1 MAKIKNPLQLLRDQ
15 LPRPLRNRYALTLV
29 VFFMWMTFADT
40 HNFFVQW
47 RLQQTVNKLQE
58 DIAVHKAKVRE
69 AELAR
74 YDMEINR
81 EKFAREK
88 YFMKK
93 ANEDVFIVI
102 PEDELPRD

>member
-1 MAKIKNPLQLLRDQ
+1 MANNKNPLQPLLDQ
-15 LPRPLRNRYALTLV
+15 LPPALKNRYIVTLIIFLIWM
-29 VFFMWMTFADT
+29 VFVDT

-47 RLQQTVNKLQE
+47 RLQNTVDKLE
-58 DIAVHKAKVRE
+58 ADMASYKLKVRE

-88 YFMKK
+88 YYMKK
-93 ANEDVFIVI
+93 ANEDVFIVTRGKVQI
-102 PEDELPRD
+102 D